1 MGVNYGDAQIWN
13 TSSHDGHDS
22 IKVVKGFEV
31 TEITLQKPGGTWHYP
46 LKYVEYLVRMGVP
59 FLVLPEIKGR
69 LSLPLLS

>member
-1 MGVNYGDAQIWN
+1 MNNGDTQIWN
-13 TSSHDGHDS
+13 TTSDGHDS

-31 TEITLQKPGGTWHYP
+31 TEIMLQKHGGMWHYP

-59 FLVLPEIKGR
+59 FLLVLPEIKGR